1 MEAKSRNFQ
10 EGLKVTGA
18 ASDGDLR
25 LRVWRQV
32 AGALR
37 KVSDHPRIVF
47 VDVSSPTR
55 TGGGEIERLLFA
67 AQRELRAS
75 EHQRIDGQPAPSAY
89 ILLTADPHHLLP
101 DQANIA
107 RGALGEG
114 FRIPEFKLG
123 AQFPTLRHALE
134 ARERHRDMWH
144 LLDSLRE
151 HHEIPSTFDGELPEY
166 AFGDAPPRLVIG
178 RKYLVPGPD
187 GTEVPAILTDAVVL
201 EPDRRAYGSYLRD
214 DGKSVLCTNDL
225 TEEEMA
231 AYRRHPD
238 TFFGVHRKRW
248 NTGGDP
254 LKLYDFF
261 HYAYRD
267 ASREQLLSQ
276 LRSHADFEQIKDS
289 PTEELLMT
297 LCERLVYATMR
308 RIDKSSH
315 TGAPVREDK
324 PSEIEGSA

>member
-1 MEAKSRNFQ
+1 M
-10 EGLKVTGA
+10 
-18 ASDGDLR
+18 
-25 LRVWRQV
+25 
-32 AGALR
+32 
-37 KVSDHPRIVF
+37 
-47 VDVSSPTR
+47 
-55 TGGGEIERLLFA
+55 
-67 AQRELRAS
+67 
-75 EHQRIDGQPAPSAY
+75 
-89 ILLTADPHHLLP
+89 LLP
-101 DQANIA
+101 DQINIA
-107 RGALGEG
+107 RGALAEG

-134 ARERHRDMWH
+134 ARERHRDLWH

-187 GTEVPAILTDAVVL
+187 GTEVPATLVDAVVL
-201 EPDRRAYGSYLRD
+201 EPERRVYGSYMRD

-225 TEEEMA
+225 TEEEMG
-231 AYRRHPD
+231 AYGRYPD

-261 HYAYRD
+261 RYVYRD

-276 LRSHADFEQIKDS
+276 LGSHADFEQLKDL
-289 PTEELLMT
+289 PAEELLMT
-297 LCERLVYATMR
+297 LCERSVYATMQR
-308 RIDKSSH
+308 TGKNSSSEE
-315 TGAPVREDK
+315 PVRESK
-324 PSEIEGSA
+324 RTETKNSA